1 MRIAGIVA
9 LALLSP
15 ALAYAADPP
24 ALMTYTLSQ
33 DTIYPSASSG
43 LATTTVIDIAFS
55 EAVKASIKIV
65 SSSGGLIK
73 SLYTS
78 SSVTNPAPKTW
89 DGTNSAGARAEYARY
104 TILISATSTATGA
117 VMTDSSKTITVASS
131 DPGVP
136 SESSSES
143 SDAPRADDAL
153 PASSGGGSPEY
164 IPIPILRIM
173 TAGNRTVTSGA
184 DTAFA
189 AVVYD
194 SKGNRRDDALVTWSF
209 GDGMRRTGASVLHAF
224 YEPGEYAVIVHAKT
238 SDGGDTT
245 VVNAITAKDLSVK
258 ISAISARGITLV
270 NNGTRPIDLSLWR
283 LTMGGQ
289 EFKIPEDTQILA
301 GRSVLFPTQII
312 QLPAADTASLLYP
325 SGEIA
330 ATYPAAVSVKA
341 PELLLQPSS
350 RPVSYS
356 RGKTVEA
363 VISQPNAQSYENAVG
378 APAATTE
385 LAAAGAALPP
395 AEPVKARGSGL
406 FRSPWTLGL
415 LGVIAVAGGAF
426 ILL

>member
-1 MRIAGIVA
+1 MRFAGIVA
-9 LALLSP
+9 LAFFSP

-24 ALMTYTLSQ
+24 TLMTYTLSQ
-33 DTIYPSASSG
+33 ETIYPSASSG

-78 SSVTNPAPKTW
+78 SSVTNPTPKLW
-89 DGTNSAGARAEYARY
+89 DGTNSAGVHTTEGTY

-117 VMTDSSKTITVASS
+117 VMTDSSKTVTVASS
-131 DPGVP
+131 GSGVA
-136 SESSSES
+136 SEPSSSES
-143 SDAPRADDAL
+143 SEAPGADV
-153 PASSGGGSPEY
+153 PASSGGDSPEY
-164 IPIPILRIM
+164 IPIPVLRIM
-173 TAGNRTVTSGA
+173 TAGSHTVTSGA

-209 GDGMRRTGASVLHAF
+209 GDGMRRTGASVFHAF

-245 VVNAITAKDLSVK
+245 IVNTVTAKDLSVK
-258 ISAISARGITLV
+258 ISAVSARGITLV

-301 GRSVLFPTQII
+301 GRSVLFPIQII
-312 QLPAADTASLLYP
+312 QLPIAETASLLYP

-330 ATYPAAVSVKA
+330 ATYPAAVSVVKA
-341 PELLLQPSS
+341 PELILQPSS

-363 VISQPNAQSYENAVG
+363 VTSQPDIESYEHAAG

-395 AEPVKARGSGL
+395 TEPVKAGGSGL

-415 LGVIAVAGGAF
+415 LGVIAIAGGAF